1 MLKEGVLQMIEQ
13 YPVLPGAESFF
24 FKGNEIGILISH
36 GFVGTPQSVKYLG
49 EYLANKG
56 FTVYGIRLK
65 GHGTHFEDMEK
76 CNYHDWIKSIEDGFN
91 FLQQHCSNIFVIGQS
106 MGGTLTLNLSQKY
119 SNIKGIML
127 INAAINS
134 IPPMERYKNKH
145 IPRFVDEGEPDIK
158 AKNVREITYTK
169 APIRSINQLF
179 ALMAETKDNLPSV
192 KCPVLGF
199 RSEED
204 HVVPPENTN
213 YILSSIQSE
222 IKEVIPL
229 YHSYHVASLD
239 NDKDLIAEQCS
250 LFIHKLSSNV
260 YSTTLKTT
268 SP

>member
-1 MLKEGVLQMIEQ
+1 MEGVLQMIEQ
-13 YPVLPGAESFF
+13 YPVLHGAESFF

-36 GFVGTPQSVKYLG
+36 GFVGTPQSVSYLG
-49 EYLANKG
+49 EYLASEG
-56 FTVYGIRLK
+56 FTVYGVRLS
-65 GHGTHFEDMEK
+65 GHGTHYEDMER
-76 CNYHDWIKSIEDGFN
+76 CTYHDWIKSIENGFH

-134 IPPMERYKNKH
+134 IPPMEKYKNKQ

-158 AKNVREITYTK
+158 AKNVHEITYTK
-169 APIRSINQLF
+169 APIESINQLF
-179 ALMAETKDNLPSV
+179 ALMAETKDKLQSV
-192 KCPVLGF
+192 NCPVLAF

-204 HVVPPENTN
+204 HVVPSENTN

-229 YHSYHVASLD
+229 YHSYHVASMD
-239 NDKDLIAEQCS
+239 NEKELIAQQCS
-250 LFIHKLSSNV
+250 IFIHKLSSIV
-260 YSTTLKTT
+260 YQTTNKTT